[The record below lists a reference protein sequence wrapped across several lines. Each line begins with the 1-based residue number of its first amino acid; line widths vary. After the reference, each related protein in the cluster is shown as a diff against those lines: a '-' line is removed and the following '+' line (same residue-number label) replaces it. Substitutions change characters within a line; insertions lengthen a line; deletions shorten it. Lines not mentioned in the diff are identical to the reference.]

1 MMSSEHEEPLS
12 GVMTVSDRR
21 RRRRLSSLMLSL
33 GLLVLLGGAVQM
45 LHGATST
52 GYSVD
57 EQTHVER
64 LQNWHNH
71 GWYLPN
77 RDLDPD
83 NLPGSRTA
91 SRAVYGPAFGWLAH
105 LANVALGHETYGQV
119 ETTAAANDV
128 RHLTVAVLGIVTVGA
143 VGLIAWLLS
152 RSLLATVW
160 AMAALSSIPVWVGH
174 AMFNIKDV
182 PTAAGYTL
190 ATLALVTAMTST
202 VTGRDRWPVTV
213 AAGATL
219 AVGIAIGVG
228 TRTGSWILIALSV
241 VTYVSIRAF
250 ASWATGRWRVAR
262 SDVAL
267 IVGGLAGLSLV
278 FALYPNN
285 AARPHAWF
293 LAAVRGSAEFPWTG
307 FTLTAGRL
315 LDENPVWWYLP
326 AWLGASLPFAVSAA
340 AISGVVVIVHALSRT
355 VRRAD
360 NGVLRSLATEP
371 HLVGVLIVQQLL
383 LGPLAAIALGT
394 VLYSGLRQQLFIV
407 PPIAVL
413 AGLGVAGLARWFAGQ
428 PRWRAVLGTAVICVV
443 LLVPTVDQLR
453 LHPYQYVYVNSFAAP
468 INNRWEADYWF
479 VGAREAVQRVPPDE
493 RAFCSGWLVRPWNP
507 ERDPGLFG
515 GCGRSI
521 GPYLEEQGVGP
532 LEVDLGED
540 EAWVIG
546 RVRGGNRPPDQCRE
560 IGNVTRTL
568 RAEEVLITYLLA
580 CVREPS
586 D

>member
-1 MMSSEHEEPLS
+1 MGDPEKARTGTSAETRFWGRPRSILL
-12 GVMTVSDRR
+12 G
-21 RRRRLSSLMLSL
+21 L
-33 GLLVLLGGAVQM
+33 GLLVIVVGVVQVLLGAV
-45 LHGATST
+45 ST

-64 LQNWHNH
+64 LQNWHVH
-71 GWYLPN
+71 GWYLPD
-77 RDLDPD
+77 RELDPE
-83 NLPGSRTA
+83 NLPEGPST
-91 SRAVYGPAFGWLAH
+91 SRAVYGPVFAQLAH
-105 LANVALGHETYGQV
+105 LTNVSLGHETYGQV

-128 RHLTVAVLGIVTVGA
+128 RHLTVAALGIVTVGA

-152 RSLLATVW
+152 RSLLAAVW
-160 AMAALSSIPVWVGH
+160 AAAALGSTPAWVGH

-190 ATLALVTAMTST
+190 ATLALVTATTST
-202 VTGRDRWPVTV
+202 VTGRDRWPVAV

-219 AVGIAIGVG
+219 AAGIAVGVG

-241 VTYVSIRAF
+241 VTYVAIRAF
-250 ASWATGRWRVAR
+250 ASWAMSRWRVAR

-267 IVGGLAGLSLV
+267 IIGGLAGLSLV

-326 AWLGASLPFAVSAA
+326 AWLGASLPFAVSVA
-340 AISGVVVIVHALSRT
+340 AISGVVVIVHAL
-355 VRRAD
+355 VRRVRKAD
-360 NGVLRSLATEP
+360 DGALRPLLADPRLASL
-371 HLVGVLIVQQLL
+371 LVVQQLL

-413 AGLGVAGLARWFAGQ
+413 AGLGVDGLARWLAGR
-428 PRWRAVLGTAVICVV
+428 PRWPTVLGTAVICVV

-453 LHPYQYVYVNSFAAP
+453 LHPYQYVYVNSLAAP
-468 INNRWEADYWF
+468 INDRWEADYWF

-493 RAFCSGWLVRPWNP
+493 RVFCSGWLVRPWNP

-521 GPYLEEQGVGP
+521 GPYLEEQGVDP
-532 LEVDLGED
+532 LEVDLGEN
-540 EAWVIG
+540 EVWVIG
-546 RVRGGNRPPDQCRE
+546 RVRGGNHPPAQCRE
-560 IGNVTRTL
+560 VGNVTRAL
-568 RAEEVLITYLLA
+568 RGEEVLITYLLA